1 MAEDAAAATK
11 ELLSVV
17 DGIGQTMRKFAATC
31 GSLRALASERV
42 SCVHN

>member
-17 DGIGQTMRKFAATC
+17 DGIGQTIEEIRSNLRKLSSA
-31 GSLRALASERV
+31 GV
-42 SCVHN
+42 